1 MLGTIVNSLVVI
13 LGSLIG
19 VFLKKGINEKYQNT
33 LIDSISLA
41 VVIIGIMGS
50 IKSENLVLVI
60 VSLAIGSL
68 IGEKVDIEGKL
79 NRLGKKAEERFGKG
93 DSDFSKAF
101 VNATLVFCVGAMAIV
116 GSPEAGLTGNHQTL
130 LAKSSLD
137 GIFSTIFASAL
148 GIGTAF
154 SALPILIYQGSIT
167 LLASYLKDIMSP
179 EIINEMSAVGG
190 ILIIAIGLNLLKVKK
205 IKVGNMLPA
214 IFIPLI
220 YFLITNFAGIA
231 I

>member
-101 VNATLVFCVGAMAIV
+101 VNATLVF
-116 GSPEAGLTGNHQTL
+116 
-130 LAKSSLD
+130 
-137 GIFSTIFASAL
+137 
-148 GIGTAF
+148 
-154 SALPILIYQGSIT
+154 
-167 LLASYLKDIMSP
+167 
-179 EIINEMSAVGG
+179 
-190 ILIIAIGLNLLKVKK
+190 
-205 IKVGNMLPA
+205 
-214 IFIPLI
+214 
-220 YFLITNFAGIA
+220 
-231 I
+231 

>member
-79 NRLGKKAEERFGKG
+79 NSWVRWQKKGLERGIPTFKG
-93 DSDFSKAF
+93 LCKCHPC
-101 VNATLVFCVGAMAIV
+101 LCVGLW
-116 GSPEAGLTGNHQTL
+116 P
-130 LAKSSLD
+130 
-137 GIFSTIFASAL
+137 
-148 GIGTAF
+148 
-154 SALPILIYQGSIT
+154 
-167 LLASYLKDIMSP
+167 
-179 EIINEMSAVGG
+179 
-190 ILIIAIGLNLLKVKK
+190 
-205 IKVGNMLPA
+205 
-214 IFIPLI
+214 
-220 YFLITNFAGIA
+220 
-231 I
+231 